1 MLVVHTVVFFTVL
14 HSNSILCSGCHL
26 FVQLSYPL
34 IHIYYFYTNTIH
46 LCNLIIGFA
55 GYFDATLYKDVHLGT
70 EPSKATPD
78 LLSWYIL
85 PLCPPV
91 ILLE

>member
-1 MLVVHTVVFFTVL
+1 MLFVDVGGAY
-14 HSNSILCSGCHL
+14 SNSILCSGHHL

-46 LCNLIIGFA
+46 LCDLIIGFA

-78 LLSWYIL
+78 LFSWYVTFVSPSYSFGIRKYT
-85 PLCPPV
+85 
-91 ILLE
+91 